1 MPSPQRSG
9 LPLRVRASTLKVT
22 GIIRQARRPNGWLP
36 PGPKP
41 AGRPDLLPKDDEDL
55 CYLSGEWRLFQKLDG
70 HRWSLDDLVTAHL
83 ATSERASGSALD
95 LGCGLGSVLLM
106 VAWRGQDLDVTG
118 VEAQPERA
126 EMARRSIAWN
136 GVEARCRVLDGDLRE
151 LELGRRFSLVTGT
164 PPYFPAGTGT
174 EAEAEHVAACRFEHR
189 GGVEVYLAAAERH
202 LLPGGRFVMCAATL
216 EDERVLTAKTA
227 LHPRVVRH
235 IIPREGKAPLV
246 TVFCFTWESGPLV
259 RDTLTVRDAK
269 GQWTPAFAD
278 VRRDMG
284 LPPTPPR

>member
-1 MPSPQRSG
+1 M
-9 LPLRVRASTLKVT
+9 T
-22 GIIRQARRPNGWLP
+22 GIIRQPRRPEGWEP

-41 AGRPDLLPKDDEDL
+41 QGRPDLLPKDDEDL

-83 ATSERASGSALD
+83 ATSVPVADSALD

-106 VAWRGQDLDVTG
+106 VAWRAQTLEVTG

-136 GVEARCRVLDGDLRE
+136 GVERRCRVIDGDLRE
-151 LELGRRFSLVTGT
+151 LDLGRRFALVTGT

-189 GGVEVYLAAAERH
+189 GGVEAYLAAAERH

-216 EDERVLTAKTA
+216 EDDRVLSAKTA

-235 IIPREGKAPLV
+235 VIPREGKAPLV
-246 TVFCFTWESGPLV
+246 SVFSFTWEPGPTL
-259 RDTLTVRDAK
+259 RDTLTVRDAT
-269 GQWTPAFAD
+269 GQWTRAFSD